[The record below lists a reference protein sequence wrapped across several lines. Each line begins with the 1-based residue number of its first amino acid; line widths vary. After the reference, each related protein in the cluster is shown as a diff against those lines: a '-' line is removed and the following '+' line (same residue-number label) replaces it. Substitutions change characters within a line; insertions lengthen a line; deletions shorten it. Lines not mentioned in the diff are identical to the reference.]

1 MIGKL
6 YFSKNATET
15 SKKNISKII
24 ENNSNIIKSLSEDF
38 IFCLGGD
45 GTFLHAVFSERK
57 NVDNA
62 IFIPIACEATLG
74 FFVEFHENENFHE
87 TFKEIVSS
95 CEKSQVKEI
104 PLISIYFDDEKNPYY
119 AVNEIKGMTSINTV
133 TYKIDIDSENLYKN
147 IRSSGFYFS
156 SRYGSTGFNKSYY
169 GPILLTNN
177 YVYKDIVPVN
187 NKALKVLDSH
197 LILGNKAE
205 ILLEG
210 NFTDLLFTCD
220 GLQIKKSNVKKI
232 KIVTGEKCVKMLQ
245 NKNFNKTHLDKIKGA
260 FL

>member
-6 YFSKNATET
+6 YFSKNATES

-24 ENNSNIIKSLSEDF
+24 ENNSNTIKSLSKDF

-45 GTFLHAVFSERK
+45 GTFLHAVFNER
-57 NVDNA
+57 NNIENA

-74 FFVEFHENENFHE
+74 FFIEFRENENFAE
-87 TFKEIVSS
+87 TFKEVVLS
-95 CEKSQVKEI
+95 CNKSRIKKI
-104 PLISIYFDDEKNPYY
+104 PLISIYFDDEKVPYY

-133 TYKIDIDSENLYKN
+133 TYKIDINNENLYRT
-147 IRSSGFYFS
+147 IRSSGFYLASQF
-156 SRYGSTGFNKSYY
+156 GSTGFNKSYY
-169 GPILLTNN
+169 GPILLTDN

-197 LILGNKAE
+197 LILGTKTE

-220 GLQIKKSNVKKI
+220 GLQIEKSNVKKI
-232 KIVTGEKCVKMLQ
+232 KIVTGEKFVKILQ
-245 NKNFNKTHLDKIKGA
+245 NENFNKTHLDKIKGA